1 MAKRIDYEKV
11 SKPGVKKSDVYPTQ
25 IPAASV
31 KAETKANQ
39 DRLARIE
46 KMQEAEEAARKQKI
60 AAAKEERAARMKAE
74 VEAAKAKTAAK
85 GGGSP
90 SMLSPR
96 RAMGISPAKKR
107 LMLAS
112 GGKACR
118 GRKANYKV

>member
-1 MAKRIDYEKV
+1 
-11 SKPGVKKSDVYPTQ
+11 
-25 IPAASV
+25 
-31 KAETKANQ
+31 
-39 DRLARIE
+39 
-46 KMQEAEEAARKQKI
+46 MQEAEEAARKQKI

-96 RAMGISPAKKR
+96 RAMGISPTKKR
-107 LMLAS
+107 LMLAG

>member
-1 MAKRIDYEKV
+1 MAKKMDYEKV

-31 KAETKANQ
+31 KAETKANR

-46 KMQEAEEAARKQKI
+46 KMQKAEEAARKQKI
-60 AAAKEERAARMKAE
+60 AAAKEERAARMK

-85 GGGSP
+85 GGGGP

-96 RAMGISPAKKR
+96 RAMGVSPVKRR
-107 LMLAS
+107 LMLAG

-118 GRKANYKV
+118 GRKANYKA

>member
-96 RAMGISPAKKR
+96 RAMGISPTKKR
-107 LMLAS
+107 LMLAG

>member
-60 AAAKEERAARMKAE
+60 AAAKEERAARMK

-96 RAMGISPAKKR
+96 RAMGISPTKKR
-107 LMLAS
+107 LMFAG

-118 GRKANYKV
+118 GRKANYKA

>member
-46 KMQEAEEAARKQKI
+46 KMQEAEETARKKKI

-107 LMLAS
+107 LMLAG